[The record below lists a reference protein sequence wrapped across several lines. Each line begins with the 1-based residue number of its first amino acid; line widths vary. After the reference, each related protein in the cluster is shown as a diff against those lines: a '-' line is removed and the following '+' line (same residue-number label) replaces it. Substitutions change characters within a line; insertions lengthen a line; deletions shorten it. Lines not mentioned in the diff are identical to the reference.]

1 MKERLVMNEKKPRK
15 GLRFIAILGGIGA
28 LVVLMLYMAGVFV
41 PHKIGPGKISL
52 EEKAWTPKGTA
63 KAVRETIT
71 DFYEAPGTVRPRQE
85 TRVES
90 RVQGRIVEVL
100 VRPGDLVKTGDPLV
114 VLDSRELQARLDGAR
129 QAVLSAKARRDQ
141 ARQAVNA
148 AEAAF
153 RQAKAAYGR
162 VKTYYKAEAATK
174 QQLEEAESMFE
185 QAKAGLTQAREG
197 LKGSEAGIKEAEK
210 GVLGASIVQNYAE
223 IRSDATGQVAERLV
237 EPGDMAFPGKPL
249 LILQT
254 RGSLRLEAPV
264 PEGYIDRI
272 RMGENLKVDI
282 PALKKSLSGPV
293 TEIIPAADPAS
304 RSFMVKVD
312 LPDTHGLYP
321 GMFGRLM
328 VPVGKISVVWIPEN
342 GLERVGQLEMA
353 RVQKGNDWIR
363 VYVTA
368 GRSFDGR
375 VEILSGLN
383 GDEVVA
389 LKGETK

>member
-1 MKERLVMNEKKPRK
+1 MNEKKSRK
-15 GLRFIAILGGIGA
+15 GLRFMAILGGIGA
-28 LVVLMLYMAGVFV
+28 LVLLMLYMAGVFV
-41 PHKIGPGKISL
+41 PDKIGPEKIAL
-52 EEKAWTPKGTA
+52 KKKVWTPESTA
-63 KAVRETIT
+63 RAVRETIT
-71 DFYEAPGTVRPRQE
+71 DFYEAPGTVRPQQE

-90 RVQGRIVEVL
+90 RVQGRVVKVL
-100 VRPGDLVKTGDPLV
+100 ARPGDRVKSGDPLV

-153 RQAKAAYGR
+153 RQTKSTYDR
-162 VKTYYKAEAATK
+162 TKTYYKAEAATK
-174 QQLEEAESMFE
+174 QQLEEAESVFK

-197 LKGSEAGIKEAEK
+197 LKGSEAGINEAEK
-210 GVLGASIVQNYAE
+210 GVLQASIVQDYTE
-223 IRSDATGQVAERLV
+223 IRSEANGQVAERLV

-254 RGSLRLEAPV
+254 RGALRLEAPV
-264 PEGYIDRI
+264 PEGFIDRI
-272 RMGENLKVDI
+272 EMGEKLKVVI
-282 PALKKSLSGPV
+282 TALKKALSGPV
-293 TEIIPAADPAS
+293 TEIIPVADPAT
-304 RSFMVKVD
+304 RSFLVKVD
-312 LPDTHGLYP
+312 LPDTEGLYP

-342 GLERVGQLEMA
+342 GLEKVGQLELVK
-353 RVQKGNDWIR
+353 VQSGNDWMR
-363 VYVTA
+363 VYVTS

-375 VEILSGLN
+375 VEILSGLD

-389 LKGETK
+389 LKGEAK

>member
-1 MKERLVMNEKKPRK
+1 MNEKKSRK
-15 GLRFIAILGGIGA
+15 GLRFIAILCGTGA

-52 EEKAWTPKGTA
+52 EKRAWTPEATA

-90 RVQGRIVEVL
+90 RVQGRVVKVL
-100 VRPGDLVKTGDPLV
+100 VRPGDRVKRGDPLV

-129 QAVLSAKARRDQ
+129 QAVLSAKARRNQ
-141 ARQAVNA
+141 ARQVVNA

-153 RQAKAAYGR
+153 TQAKAAYER
-162 VKTYYKAEAATK
+162 VKSYYKAEAATK

-197 LKGSEAGIKEAEK
+197 LKGSDAGIREAEK
-210 GVLGASIVQNYAE
+210 GVLQASIVQKYAE
-223 IRSDATGQVAERLV
+223 IRSEANGQVAKRLV

-249 LILQT
+249 LMLQT
-254 RGSLRLEAPV
+254 RGALRLEAPV

-272 RMGENLKVDI
+272 RMGENLNVDI
-282 PALKKSLSGPV
+282 TAIKKSLSCPV
-293 TEIIPAADPAS
+293 TEIVPAADPGT

-312 LPDTHGLYP
+312 LPDTDGLYP
-321 GMFGRLM
+321 GMFGRLL

-353 RVQKGNDWIR
+353 RVQRGSDWVR

-368 GRSFDGR
+368 GRFFDGR

-389 LKGETK
+389 LKGEAK